1 MPEPS
6 GPLSRAPR
14 LARMSNPVD
23 RFDLVERPRRLRRTA
38 AIRRLVQENR
48 LSAADL
54 VLPVFVREGA
64 TEPIA
69 IGLWSFSTARKT
81 PSRLPKR

>member
-1 MPEPS
+1 
-6 GPLSRAPR
+6 
-14 LARMSNPVD
+14 MSNPVD

-64 TEPIA
+64 TEPI
-69 IGLWSFSTARKT
+69 
-81 PSRLPKR
+81 